1 MAYGAAGIGEIT
13 EAFILGCSCL
23 IGIEQFNMTLL
34 HMSMGASIQYGIFL
48 GSIAVVFLYMLFSSR
63 NSEFYRNGYHTVY
76 ATLCLILYAI
86 VKWDLSLGK
95 LTFLLSGFLGIVMGI
110 LVVHSSCYYSRHKS
124 VLLGFCIGLFSARLL
139 PSICWYA
146 VKSDDK
152 GFSTHLRDIAV
163 MVALIRFLSCL
174 TSLFLKMYL
183 GNFEIWDDVVDDK
196 LFGELMGASNLL
208 KKSKRDG
215 DGMFFDTS
223 APGQTIDDI
232 YSLIR
237 PNLGP
242 LFSLLLSILVFLG
255 YSPIFCTSQFK
266 YAPHLMSSLSKS
278 EMISHIVGS
287 CFGLIFPPSK
297 SDSTFVCAVIFILHF
312 ISAAL
317 MFLFHKFFC
326 IYGLFFIVI
335 LPAFLLG
342 YIFSYSLGLI
352 IDVSLRQNCSSDD
365 PQKMCCGDDVCEQCF
380 CKTEGIYYDCRK
392 VCSKPPECS
401 KDVIIWFDSGTGGK
415 IECTCWKGCCKCFCC
430 NDCCC
435 CHKHT
440 QQPQCGCKCCQQGS
454 QCCKV
459 GTCKNGTCSCRCKEV
474 CKNNEEKC
482 TCCSSGGCKDKC
494 LKCVC
499 CDRCAKL
506 GCGNSSGSGG
516 TCNCPTVQKENCNK
530 CLCCKNISLVSGS
543 QHFLLTSA
551 QTSTCNDCQLTVRLE
566 AKLACLC
573 CINGVCSKHNS
584 ATTNES
590 GFPVKG
596 NVYFGSLSANCPVCS
611 IRKVERPETFVYGD
625 GSAVSNEFDIKDII
639 CSWCCHADLIVD
651 LFCVLRNTYFRV
663 SAVNYPTKYFDIYGL
678 FFTYSSYSS
687 CKGASK
693 EQKSARD
700 HKPITKLFLSHDA
713 TSNKWKSVT
722 SGSSDYNPPP
732 GGFENRA
739 LSVKVSK
746 KSSFY
751 VRVDRYRFFLT
762 LMVWMKVA
770 FLVALVFLG
779 CALFKGLGARSSK
792 ISTDICFTELRKA
805 YLKPE
810 HNWHQEVLDRIK
822 DRKSLIGGTLDL
834 KSFADTS
841 RQIFSD
847 ADCENCLEWAQSV
860 ARVENKD
867 FNAVTWSVLTGLYH
881 SYFLLK
887 FFNFQSFFLYWEE
900 AWKLEYSYFCKHFTP
915 RMDRIMLKSKFAL
928 DQLHDRKLPQPLYDS
943 IQQARVSAWEGAL
956 KEMQNFSNLYE
967 SESEPW
973 DLPLEVHGRLEYYIE
988 RWNTRLPYLVSW
1000 CNFDTN
1006 ILDWTTFLYG
1016 FSLINNWSTK
1026 FEPWIAQVSNCVD
1039 MPEDELDLVSSRLNR
1054 NTVDEIQVS
1063 KYKFH

>member
-352 IDVSLRQNCSSDD
+352 IDVSLRQNCSSDN

-392 VCSKPPECS
+392 VSLGVKCPEAKECCENI
-401 KDVIIWFDSGTGGK
+401 IIWFGAEFG
-415 IECTCWKGCCKCFCC
+415 
-430 NDCCC
+430 
-435 CHKHT
+435 
-440 QQPQCGCKCCQQGS
+440 
-454 QCCKV
+454 
-459 GTCKNGTCSCRCKEV
+459 NGI
-474 CKNNEEKC
+474 KC
-482 TCCSSGGCKDKC
+482 TCKSSGNCCSCESECKSCTSDCNCKTKC
-494 LKCVC
+494 LKCIC
-499 CDRCAKL
+499 CDCCAKV
-506 GCGNSSGSGG
+506 GCGPGTGECGSCSCAKASG
-516 TCNCPTVQKENCNK
+516 TCEK
-530 CLCCKNISLVSGS
+530 CLCCKNISIASTS
-543 QHFLLTSA
+543 HHFLLSSA
-551 QTSTCNDCQLTVRLE
+551 QTNTCNDCQLTVRLE
-566 AKLACLC
+566 ATCVCLC
-573 CINGVCSKHNS
+573 CINGKSSKCSHSIAKEDKS
-584 ATTNES
+584 KATKNL
-590 GFPVKG
+590 
-596 NVYFGSLSANCPVCS
+596 YFGSLSEKCPICS
-611 IRKVERPETFVYGD
+611 IRKVTRPDTFVYGD
-625 GSAVSNEFDIKDII
+625 ESTVSNEFDIKDII
-639 CSWCCHADLIVD
+639 CSGCCHSDLIVD

-663 SAVNYPTKYFDIYGL
+663 SAVNYPTKYSDIYSI
-678 FFTYSSYSS
+678 FFTYAPYTYCAGAIANYS
-687 CKGASK
+687 G
-693 EQKSARD
+693 
-700 HKPITKLFLSHDA
+700 HKPITKLFLSYDERFD
-713 TSNKWKSVT
+713 SWPSVT
-722 SGSSDYNPPP
+722 SNGNDKNPYF
-732 GGFENRA
+732 GHSA
-739 LSVKVSK
+739 IHTKISK

-751 VRVDRYRFFLT
+751 VRVDRYRFLLT